1 MRYVCLLAAAFE
13 ICKIIFT
20 KKFADKKK
28 VYIFALA

>member
-13 ICKIIFT
+13 KYEIIFT

>member
-1 MRYVCLLAAAFE
+1 MWYMCLFAAVFE